1 MSAKEIIQKI
11 SQSKKYKALYEKTI
25 ERVVR
30 DCLTRY
36 PEKEAEKRAKNLLHQ
51 IWGAYFPSRPHF
63 QKLLAD
69 FKQEIENGKNVKEA
83 VRPLLQ
89 SQSSIKE
96 RLPILDDFYRK
107 IFSVTGVPDSIIDH
121 ACGFN
126 PLTYFWLPQGIKY
139 FGFDIDKNQAEF
151 LKSVFKILNIDRVKI
166 DLGDILTDKFPQADI
181 VFLLKL
187 LPLLEHQQKGS
198 SLEVLKKQR
207 CKYLVVSF
215 PTKTVS
221 GKEKGMIDFY
231 SKQFQDLIRNE
242 LWQTEKILFPTELIF
257 IVKKPDNEVLRR

>member
-1 MSAKEIIQKI
+1 MLTREIVKKI

-30 DCLTRY
+30 DCLIRY
-36 PEKEAEKRAKNLLHQ
+36 PEKLAEQKAKNLLHQ
-51 IWGAYFPSRPHF
+51 IWGAYFPSQPHF

-107 IFSVTGVPDSIIDH
+107 IFSVTGVPESIIDH

-126 PLTYFWLPQGIKY
+126 PLTYFWLPKGIKY

-198 SLEVLKKQR
+198 SLEVLKKQI

-215 PTKTVS
+215 PTTSLGGRKI
-221 GKEKGMIDFY
+221 GMVDFY
-231 SKQFQDLIRNE
+231 SKQFQDLIKE
-242 LWQTEKILFPTELIF
+242 TGWETTKILFPTELVFVI
-257 IVKKPDNEVLRR
+257 KKG

>member
-51 IWGAYFPSRPHF
+51 IWGAYFQNRPHF
-63 QKLLAD
+63 QKLLVN

-89 SQSSIKE
+89 LQSSIRE
-96 RLPILDDFYRK
+96 RAPILDDFYRK
-107 IFSVTGVPDSIIDH
+107 IFSITGVPDSIIDH
-121 ACGFN
+121 ACGLN
-126 PLTYFWLPQGIKY
+126 PLTYFWLPKGIKY
-139 FGFDIDKNQAEF
+139 FGFDIDKDQAEF